1 MEKIEAVIKPE
12 MFSYVNVALA
22 KAGKEAI

>member
-12 MFSYVNVALA
+12 MFSYVKAALA